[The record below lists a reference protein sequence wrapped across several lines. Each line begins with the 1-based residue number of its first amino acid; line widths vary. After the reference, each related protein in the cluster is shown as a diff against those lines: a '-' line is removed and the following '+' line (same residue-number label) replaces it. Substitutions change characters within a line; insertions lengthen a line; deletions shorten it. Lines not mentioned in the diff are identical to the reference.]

1 MTELHELTALEQA
14 AAIRAGELSPVE
26 IITHH
31 LGRAERLGPRVGA
44 FITLTPERALE
55 QAREAERAAWVASR
69 AGEQAALTP
78 LLGVPVP
85 VKDLNN
91 VAGVRTTFG
100 SAVYA
105 EYIAAVDDHVVT
117 KLRAAGTVMIGKT
130 NTPEFGCPCYTENAV
145 AAPARTPWDLERS
158 AGGSSG
164 GAAAAVAAGL
174 APVAHG
180 SDGGGSIRIPASVCG
195 LVGLKPTRGR
205 ISGGPLKGD
214 VSGLATDGP
223 LGRTVRDVAALLD
236 AMAGPMP
243 GDPHWAPPLPPGQT
257 FLAAA
262 GREPGRLRVGRSAR
276 PMIAETTVHPACLA
290 AYEQTSALLVELGH
304 EVDDVE
310 PPFGADVVPT
320 FEAVWCVLSTL
331 TPVPPDSE
339 ELMTPLTRHLRARGR
354 AVSGTA
360 YALALA
366 GMQAATR
373 AAMTRLARYDV
384 LLTPTL
390 ADLPARVG
398 GLRDDADPAAD
409 FEAQKRYTP
418 FTAVYN
424 VTGQPAVTLPMHWAA
439 QPGGG
444 VLPVG
449 VMLAG
454 RPAGEAQLLSLAA
467 QLEAARPW
475 AARRAADP
483 STDGSGTLP
492 LA

>member
-1 MTELHELTALEQA
+1 MTELYELTALEQA
-14 AAIRAGELSPVE
+14 AAIRTGAVSPIEMVE
-26 IITHH
+26 HH
-31 LGRAERLGPRVGA
+31 LDRAELLGPVLGA
-44 FITLTPERALE
+44 FLTLTRERAMDQARAAE
-55 QAREAERAAWVASR
+55 QAVRAATR
-69 AGEQAALTP
+69 AGDQAGLPP

-91 VAGVRTTFG
+91 VAGVRATFG

-105 EYIAAVDDHVVT
+105 SFVPAVDDHVVT

-164 GAAAAVAAGL
+164 GAGAAVAAGL
-174 APVAHG
+174 APVAHA

-195 LVGLKPTRGR
+195 LVGLKPSRGR
-205 ISGGPLKGD
+205 ISGGPIKGD
-214 VSGLATDGP
+214 VSGLGTDGP

-236 AMAGPMP
+236 AMAGPMS
-243 GDPHWAPPLPPGQT
+243 GDPHWAPPLSSGQT

-262 GREPGRLRVGRSAR
+262 DSTPGRLRIGRYAR
-276 PMIAETTVHPACLA
+276 PVIAETTVAPDCLA
-290 AYEQTSALLVELGH
+290 AYEQASELLAELGH
-304 EVDDVE
+304 DVE
-310 PPFGADVVPT
+310 DVQAPFGGDVVPT
-320 FEAVWCVLSTL
+320 FESVWCVLSTL
-331 TPVPPDSE
+331 TPVPPAAE
-339 ELMTPLTRHLRARGR
+339 ELLTPLTRYLRGR
-354 AVSGTA
+354 GREVSGTA

-373 AAMTRLARYDV
+373 AAMTRLAAYDV
-384 LLTPTL
+384 LLSPTL
-390 ADLPARVG
+390 AQLPARVG
-398 GLRDDADPAAD
+398 ALRDDADPAAD

-418 FTAVYN
+418 FTATYN
-424 VTGQPAVTLPMHWAA
+424 VTGQPAVSLPLHWST
-439 QPGGG
+439 QPGGR

-467 QLEAARPW
+467 QLEQARPW
-475 AARRAADP
+475 AAHRPPAAMEHFP
-483 STDGSGTLP
+483 T
-492 LA
+492 